1 MAFHHLL
8 IVSVITVATKAECVP
23 KPHPEYYYFPQEFK
37 WSTATAA
44 FQIEG
49 ATREDGRGP
58 SVWDE
63 YTRKPGKIRDNTT
76 ADVTSDSYHKFRE
89 DMALMKSLGVTH
101 YRFSIS
107 WSRIFPTGVGK
118 PNPKGVQYYHDV
130 IDALVGSGI
139 KPMITLYHWD
149 LPLALHD
156 KGGWLNHDI
165 VKWFRLYAVFC
176 FKEYGDK
183 LCFY

>member
-1 MAFHHLL
+1 MAKHLVAQNPVTSDRVPMSAHVDKDSL
-8 IVSVITVATKAECVP
+8 IITKD
-23 KPHPEYYYFPQEFK
+23 KPHPEYYDFPQGFK

-63 YTRKPGKIRDNTT
+63 YTRKAGKIRDNTT

-89 DMALMKSLGVTH
+89 DIALMKSLGVTH

-130 IDALVGSGI
+130 IDTLVKNGI
-139 KPMITLYHWD
+139 KPM
-149 LPLALHD
+149 
-156 KGGWLNHDI
+156 
-165 VKWFRLYAVFC
+165 
-176 FKEYGDK
+176 
-183 LCFY
+183 

>member
-1 MAFHHLL
+1 MTFQHLF
-8 IVSVITVATKAECVP
+8 IVSIIIVATKAECVP
-23 KPHPEYYYFPQEFK
+23 KPHPEYYDFPQGFK

-49 ATREDGRGP
+49 ATREEGRGP

-89 DMALMKSLGVTH
+89 DIALMKSLSVTH

-107 WSRIFPTGVGK
+107 WSRIFPTGLGK

-130 IDALVGSGI
+130 IDALVESGI
-139 KPMITLYHWD
+139 KPMASI
-149 LPLALHD
+149 
-156 KGGWLNHDI
+156 
-165 VKWFRLYAVFC
+165 AVVTSA
-176 FKEYGDK
+176 
-183 LCFY
+183 

>member
-1 MAFHHLL
+1 
-8 IVSVITVATKAECVP
+8 
-23 KPHPEYYYFPQEFK
+23 
-37 WSTATAA
+37 
-44 FQIEG
+44 
-49 ATREDGRGP
+49 
-58 SVWDE
+58 
-63 YTRKPGKIRDNTT
+63 
-76 ADVTSDSYHKFRE
+76 
-89 DMALMKSLGVTH
+89 MKSLGVTH

-107 WSRIFPTGVGK
+107 WSRIFPAGVGK

-130 IDALVGSGI
+130 IDTLVKNGI

-183 LCFY
+183 LCFYWCQRRSSDDLSTSSILRKTKTDLRSRTSSFGTETDVVLFG

>member
-1 MAFHHLL
+1 MTFQHLF
-8 IVSVITVATKAECVP
+8 IVSIIIVATKAECVP
-23 KPHPEYYYFPQEFK
+23 KPHPEYYDFPQGFK

-49 ATREDGRGP
+49 ATREEGRGP

-89 DMALMKSLGVTH
+89 DIALMKSLGVTH

-130 IDALVGSGI
+130 IDALVESGI
-139 KPMITLYHWD
+139 KPMASI
-149 LPLALHD
+149 
-156 KGGWLNHDI
+156 
-165 VKWFRLYAVFC
+165 AVVTSA
-176 FKEYGDK
+176 
-183 LCFY
+183 